1 VIYLEFGSSSGLA
14 SHVGPRIERSNTML
28 IMLRKQVDGKVN
40 VHVPR
45 ENKTV
50 DIPGQFESEII
61 AFKWLLCQQGVRLY
75 TGDLNWHE
83 ETADNISADYE
94 VNVNPREE

>member
-1 VIYLEFGSSSGLA
+1 
-14 SHVGPRIERSNTML
+14 ML

-40 VHVPR
+40 VYAPR
-45 ENKTV
+45 ENQTV
-50 DIPGQFESEII
+50 DIPRQFASEII
-61 AFKWLLCQQGVRLY
+61 AFKWLLSQQGVHLY

-94 VNVNPREE
+94 VNVNPKEGE